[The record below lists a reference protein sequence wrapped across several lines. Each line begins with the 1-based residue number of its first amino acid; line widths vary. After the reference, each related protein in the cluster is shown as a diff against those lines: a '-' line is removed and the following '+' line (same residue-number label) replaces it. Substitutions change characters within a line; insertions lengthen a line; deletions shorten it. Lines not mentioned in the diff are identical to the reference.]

1 MRHGMWLYPWDL
13 FDHGPGDVVRELHAM
28 GVDDVFLAL
37 SYHSVRVLLP
47 DNPRRRVFDAP
58 HAALYVEP
66 DPAVWADLDVIPA
79 VASLVAENGDAA
91 QAARAAISD
100 RPLRLAAWAVCLHDS
115 TLARRQPAATLVDA
129 WGERSQRSMCLA
141 NPWTRSYARA
151 LVRQVSACVDAV
163 QLEAAHWMPPHAVH
177 AKLDAGQ
184 PHVYSRLTTMCVC
197 DCCLERVAGQGAD
210 PERLR
215 AQLARLAAAA
225 VDEPSAGVVPPG
237 GVDAHLAETVDDFAA
252 FQQCRTDS
260 VTSLVAELAQAAG
273 GKPVEFVSYGERR
286 IGGIDLSAIVN
297 LGVSVRVLAYGT
309 APTVQRCLDDLRA
322 SPDAPARFGVG
333 LSALPSDAP
342 NENALRSAYESALGP
357 GIESVAYYNFGMLT
371 TARRQWLKTLLRG
384 SGS

>member
-13 FDHGPGDVVRELHAM
+13 FDHGPTDVMLELHDM

-66 DPAVWADLDVIPA
+66 DPAVWANLDVVPA
-79 VASLVAENGDAA
+79 VASLVAEDGDAA
-91 QAARAAISD
+91 QAARAAISG
-100 RPLRLAAWAVCLHDS
+100 PLQLVAWTVCLHDS
-115 TLARRQPAATLVDA
+115 ALARRQPAAALVDP
-129 WGERSQRSMCLA
+129 WGNRSQRSVCLA

-151 LVRQVSACVDAV
+151 IVRQVSACVDAV

-177 AKLDAGQ
+177 AKIDAGQ
-184 PHVYSRLTTMCVC
+184 PHVYSRLTAMCVC
-197 DCCLERVAGQGAD
+197 DCCLEQLAGQGAD

-215 AQLARLAAAA
+215 LQLARVAAAA
-225 VDEPSAGVVPPG
+225 VDEPSVGVVPPG
-237 GVDAHLAETVDDFAA
+237 GVDTYLAETVDDFAA

-273 GKPVEFVSYGERR
+273 GKPVEFVSYGDRR
-286 IGGIDLSAIVN
+286 AGGIDLSAIVD

-309 APTVQRCLDDLRA
+309 PPTVQRCLDDLRA
-322 SPDAPARFGVG
+322 SSDAPGRFGVG

-342 NENALRSAYESALGP
+342 DENALRSSYQAALGH
-357 GIESVAYYNFGMLT
+357 GVESVAYYNFGMLT
-371 TARRQWLKTLLRG
+371 SARRQWLKTLLRG
-384 SGS
+384 PGS